1 MISPY
6 QLMKLYFPFAIY
18 FGVIAGMPQCAASRE
33 EVTWIT
39 SGGMTSG
46 GRQPVRIDD
55 RTAGV
60 GKARVKVIS
69 WRIGWAND
77 E

>member
-1 MISPY
+1 
-6 QLMKLYFPFAIY
+6 
-18 FGVIAGMPQCAASRE
+18 
-33 EVTWIT
+33 
-39 SGGMTSG
+39 
-46 GRQPVRIDD
+46 VRIDD

-60 GKARVKVIS
+60 GKAHVKVIS